1 MSGDSGKIVQLSAL
15 IDALESVPKDR
26 ARFHE
31 VMSQVQFKAE
41 VVEKYCRFDHHQYTR
56 NLITRTDQFE
66 LLALCWEP
74 GQITPIH
81 DHAGSDGWVYALR
94 GTIEE
99 VRFQCSLSKDGTP
112 QVERGE
118 TLQATVGEMTYI
130 NDDIAWHTVANPT
143 LERAV
148 SLHLYTGPMD
158 SCRYFDPHS
167 RTIKIRQLTY
177 FSVDG
182 VIQMASKRKDVVGRD
197 QGQTAVT

>member
-1 MSGDSGKIVQLSAL
+1 MSRDRGKIVQLGTL

-26 ARFHE
+26 AQFHE
-31 VMSQVQFKAE
+31 VMSRIHFKAE
-41 VVEKYCRFDHHQYTR
+41 AVDKYCHFDRHQYTR
-56 NLITRTDQFE
+56 NLIARTDNFE

-99 VRFQCSLSKDGTP
+99 VRFQCSWSVDGAA
-112 QVERGE
+112 QVERGDS
-118 TLQATVGEMTYI
+118 LKATAGEMTYI

-143 LERAV
+143 RERAV
-148 SLHLYTGPMD
+148 SLHLYSGPID
-158 SCRYFDPHS
+158 SCSYFDPNS
-167 RTIKIRQLTY
+167 RTIRIRQMTY

-182 VIQMASKRKDVVGRD
+182 VIQMVSRRKDVVGRD
-197 QGQTAVT
+197 QGHTAVT